1 MEHKHIKDFENFLN
15 ENLYGLKIASTL
27 MDIADKGWATLGF
40 QSADDIYE
48 DLAKQKKYIDMLNSE
63 IEKAGIEK
71 HISSNADTI
80 HDELESENYH
90 HLNAFLAISGY
101 YNPKYKERY
110 LGYIKNSKSSQWALH
125 LI

>member
-1 MEHKHIKDFENFLN
+1 MKHIQDFENFLN

-27 MDIADKGWATLGF
+27 MDIADKGWAALGF
-40 QSADDIYE
+40 QSADDVYE

-63 IEKAGIEK
+63 IEKAGIEN

-80 HDELESENYH
+80 HDELENENYQ

-101 YNPKYKERY
+101 YNPKYKETY
-110 LGYIKNSKSSQWALH
+110 LNLLKKNKGADWALH

>member
-71 HISSNADTI
+71 HISSNADTV

-90 HLNAFLAISGY
+90 HLNTFLAISGY
-101 YNPKYKERY
+101 YNEKYKKNY
-110 LGYIKNSKSSQWALH
+110 LINMKISTSSQWALH